1 MSSPFHF
8 NFGHLPTPPIGMID
22 DSNHSNDLKQS
33 KKYSKPPPFMTCS
46 DHQLIGEYK
55 NEYDYLE
62 TDDMSDMIKITYNH
76 TYMQTED
83 SISNHKL
90 INPFV
95 ILSNN
100 AYLIRNVPNKL
111 YKIKEGESI
120 HIYKKKGM
128 EIEEKTN
135 FSFHGIFNL
144 FKTCVFGKDD
154 DLHFLTDEE
163 KTEWINPLTCAVRLK
178 HETYFYFIDLSK
190 QLLCELYHSEK
201 TKTIDLQYYPIL
213 RMDVQTKIQLFSS
226 PYYN

>member
-22 DSNHSNDLKQS
+22 DVNDIKQS
-33 KKYSKPPPFMTCS
+33 KKYSKPPPYMTCS
-46 DHQLIGEYK
+46 DHQLIGEYT
-55 NEYDYLE
+55 NEYDHRDAND
-62 TDDMSDMIKITYNH
+62 TIKITYNH
-76 TYMQTED
+76 TYIQIED
-83 SISNHKL
+83 SVANHKL

-95 ILSNN
+95 ILTNN
-100 AYLIRNVPNKL
+100 NTYLIRNVPNRL
-111 YKIKEGESI
+111 YKIREGESI
-120 HIYKKKGM
+120 DIYKKKGM

-154 DLHFLTDEE
+154 DLHFLTNEQ

-226 PYYN
+226 PYYNGDYN